1 MKYIKSL
8 IILLWVASALH
19 AQSFYVLTGVN
30 DYDPLVEAT
39 PELEIYKEEIYNE
52 MREMSKEIK
61 VNTAGHPSRVLA
73 FIISKFSVGD
83 TMAYKID
90 LELGEYMKRD
100 GKEEGIFAIS
110 YIDTR
115 MFKADEDIE
124 DTLMDRVDDMLLRF
138 SHQYKDDNKDM
149 SYSKVGLTHE
159 NFAEHMGYETD
170 YNVALAKAK
179 KEHKDLFIFMT
190 MSYCPWCRKMEN
202 RMLSKVDINNKI
214 KDHYIPVMLNFSKK
228 NFPKPLRE
236 IAMTPTLYVVDSQT
250 EKITH
255 QFVGYNQ
262 RGEFL
267 ELLKSKK

>member
-1 MKYIKSL
+1 MKLLL
-8 IILLWVASALH
+8 IILLTTSTMY
-19 AQSFYVLTGVN
+19 AQSFYVLTGVT
-30 DYDPLVEAT
+30 DYDPLVESI
-39 PELEIYKEEIYNE
+39 PELAIYTDEIYEE
-52 MREMSKEIK
+52 MREMSEEIK

-83 TMAYKID
+83 TLAYKIE

-100 GKEEGIFAIS
+100 GQKEGVFALS

-115 MFKADEDIE
+115 MFKADDDIE
-124 DTLMDRVDDMLLRF
+124 DALMDRVDDMLLRF
-138 SHQYKDDNKDM
+138 ADQYKDDNKDM
-149 SYSKVGLTHE
+149 SHAKVGLTHE

-170 YNVALAKAK
+170 YEVALAKAK
-179 KEHKDLFIFMT
+179 KEGKDLFIFMT

-202 RMLSKVDINNKI
+202 RMLSKVDIDKKI
-214 KDHYIPVMLNFSKK
+214 KAHYIPVMLNFSKK

-236 IAMTPTLYVVDSQT
+236 IALTPTLYVVDSQT
-250 EKITH
+250 EKISH
-255 QFVGYNQ
+255 QFVGYNH